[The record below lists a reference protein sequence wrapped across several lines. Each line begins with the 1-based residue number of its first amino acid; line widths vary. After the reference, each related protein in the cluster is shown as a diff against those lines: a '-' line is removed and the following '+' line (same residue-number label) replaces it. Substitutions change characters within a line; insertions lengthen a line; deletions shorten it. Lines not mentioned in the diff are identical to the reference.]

1 MGNCTEVSYLPA
13 NPEIERSL
21 LGSLLLRG
29 ELLNEAS
36 QALRPEDFSLEIYQ
50 RIFRAMLE
58 VGHNGCRFDE
68 VLLAEQ
74 LEKDTPG
81 GSIGAYLTD
90 LQIGAVE
97 RRSIT
102 PLCKVIKEK
111 AILRRVA
118 HKAEE
123 LRDSALTPGMTPE
136 GCWERASEL
145 VRLSIDA
152 KATRLQ
158 ACQIDEFLALE
169 IPAREMVLAPFLPA
183 QGLAM
188 LYSKRGLGKTYLALG
203 IALAIASGS
212 TFLRWKAS
220 KPRRV
225 LFVDGELPAS
235 TLQQRLHSLQ
245 AGMKECVMTS
255 PEFLRIITPDLQ
267 AQPMPDLATSEGQM
281 LVERELSGV
290 ELLVL
295 DNLSAL
301 CRSGKENEGE
311 SWLPVQEWLLR
322 LRQRGIC
329 VLLVHHAGKSGAQRG
344 TSRREDI
351 LDSVIALQH
360 PSDYAASEGLR
371 CEIQYEKARGFHGD
385 EAKPFEVRMQLEG
398 SGAAHWSMSDS
409 EDALLQRA
417 VAQFEE
423 GASIRG
429 AADDLGISKSK
440 AERLKRK
447 AQESGL
453 LPDASVPLSQT

>member
-1 MGNCTEVSYLPA
+1 MATGTESHLPA
-13 NPEIERSL
+13 RPEIERSL
-21 LGSLLLRG
+21 LGSLLLKS
-29 ELLNEAS
+29 ELLTDAAR
-36 QALRPEDFSLEIYQ
+36 ALRPGDFSLDIHQ

-58 VGHNGCRFDE
+58 YGPNGCGFDD
-68 VLLAEQ
+68 VLLVERMKKDAPREDAE
-74 LEKDTPG
+74 
-81 GSIGAYLTD
+81 AYLID

-97 RRSIT
+97 RRNIA
-102 PLCKVIKEK
+102 PLCEVIKEK

-118 HKAEE
+118 TKAEE
-123 LRDSALTPGMTPE
+123 LLDSALSPDATPE
-136 GCWERASEL
+136 GCCERASEI
-145 VRLSIDA
+145 VKLSLGGQA
-152 KATRLQ
+152 RHLQ

-203 IALAIASGS
+203 IALAVASGGI
-212 TFLRWKAS
+212 FLRWKAS
-220 KPRRV
+220 KPRKV

-235 TLQQRLHSLQ
+235 TLQQRIRSLQ
-245 AGMKECVMTS
+245 AGMRDCVVPS

-267 AQPMPDLATSEGQM
+267 AQPMPDLATCDGQM
-281 LVERELSGV
+281 LVEVELSGV
-290 ELLVL
+290 DLLVL

-371 CEIQYEKARGFHGD
+371 CEIRYEKARGFQGD

-398 SGAAHWSMSDS
+398 NGAAYWSVNDA

-417 VAQFEE
+417 TNLFRDGVT
-423 GASIRG
+423 IRG
-429 AADDLGISKSK
+429 AAEDLSISRGK
-440 AERLKRK
+440 AERLKKK
-447 AQESGL
+447 AQDQGL
-453 LPDASVPLSQT
+453 LP